1 MITLLQV
8 LVVVFALFA
17 VSRAVLRFRDRKI
30 SASSL
35 VLWSILWIGAV
46 VVVMLPAT
54 SVFFAKIL
62 GIPRGA
68 DFVVYVSIIILFY
81 LMFRLYVKIDSVEKN
96 TTKLVREMSIS
107 KSRKK

>member
-8 LVVVFALFA
+8 LVLIFGIFAI
-17 VSRAVLRFRDRKI
+17 SRAFLRFKDRKI
-30 SASSL
+30 SGSSL
-35 VLWSILWIGAV
+35 ALWSILWAGAI

-96 TTKLVREMSIS
+96 TTRLVRELSIS